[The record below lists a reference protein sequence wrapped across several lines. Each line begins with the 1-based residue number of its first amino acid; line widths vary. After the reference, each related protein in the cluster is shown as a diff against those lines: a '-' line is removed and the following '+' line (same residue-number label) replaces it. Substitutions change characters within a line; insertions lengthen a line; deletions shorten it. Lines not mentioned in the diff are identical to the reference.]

1 MALGIFAQCAANFR
15 NVCAFGSVLHGQDR
29 DGCDLDLLFLQA
41 LRIRASILVGVPS
54 GLVWSYTMRPSQ
66 PSTRITVSASSR
78 IVTSEPVPM
87 LIDQRPV
94 KAALHQEY
102 AGVGQV
108 VHIQKLAP
116 GLAFRWL
123 HFANSAAATTT
134 ATPALPHSDEERDC
148 ATPAFGDILCH
159 AKFGASQWPCLHKSA
174 SPHTPSATMILLDP
188 KNDYIFKRLFA
199 TAPHLLSA
207 LINAVRHEEEPV
219 EVIEVL
225 NPRIEPEELAGKFIV
240 LDVLARDRQ
249 GQLSLVFTCS
259 ISTFSRRR
267 SKCSRRTGVL
277 SCATA
282 GNLPPDLVRN

>member
-1 MALGIFAQCAANFR
+1 
-15 NVCAFGSVLHGQDR
+15 
-29 DGCDLDLLFLQA
+29 
-41 LRIRASILVGVPS
+41 
-54 GLVWSYTMRPSQ
+54 
-66 PSTRITVSASSR
+66 
-78 IVTSEPVPM
+78 
-87 LIDQRPV
+87 
-94 KAALHQEY
+94 
-102 AGVGQV
+102 
-108 VHIQKLAP
+108 
-116 GLAFRWL
+116 
-123 HFANSAAATTT
+123 
-134 ATPALPHSDEERDC
+134 
-148 ATPAFGDILCH
+148 
-159 AKFGASQWPCLHKSA
+159 
-174 SPHTPSATMILLDP
+174 MILLDP

-282 GNLPPDLVRN
+282 GNPPHGWGQNYN